1 MNQRKFKIITA
12 RRCGGREASDRCIQA
27 RRGCWAGGSQGWE
40 GGIEIATEEVI
51 SGRQQRVDLKSDKT
65 GR

>member
-1 MNQRKFKIITA
+1 MYPGQE
-12 RRCGGREASDRCIQA
+12 GLLGRA
-27 RRGCWAGGSQGWE
+27 SQGWE

-51 SGRQQRVDLKSDKT
+51 SGRQQRVDLKSDKA